1 MFLKYTNVR
10 CEVPFRMLTSHL
22 HGFLALANAE
32 VPFLSGLE
40 VGVTAP
46 GDAVSGARRFVVIT
60 GLSGAGKTNALR
72 AFEDAG
78 YYCIDNLPPKM
89 IPNVLALA
97 PPEDDGATGVVVVV
111 DIRGR
116 RYFGE
121 ELETGLGFVK
131 DGSGWEPRI
140 IFLEADDR
148 TLVRRY
154 KESRRP
160 HPAATNGDVLAAIR
174 AERRDLS
181 GLREIADVVVDTSS
195 LSALEVKGR
204 FARLVEAPRS
214 RLSVSLISFGFKHGA
229 PLDVDMLLD
238 VRFLPNPHYDPDLR
252 PLTGHD
258 DPVRAAVLGQPDTIE
273 FLAHLR
279 GLLAFLVPRYAEEG
293 KTYFTLGIG
302 CTGGRHR
309 SVAVVEEIARDLKGE
324 GVAGSSVDFFVRH
337 RDLEAGQQVS

>member
-1 MFLKYTNVR
+1 
-10 CEVPFRMLTSHL
+10 
-22 HGFLALANAE
+22 
-32 VPFLSGLE
+32 
-40 VGVTAP
+40 
-46 GDAVSGARRFVVIT
+46 
-60 GLSGAGKTNALR
+60 
-72 AFEDAG
+72 
-78 YYCIDNLPPKM
+78 M
-89 IPNVLALA
+89 IPDVLALA
-97 PPEDDGATGVVVVV
+97 PADEASVVVVV

-116 RYFGE
+116 RYFGGG
-121 ELETGLGFVK
+121 LEGDLGPVK
-131 DGSGWEPRI
+131 DESGWEPRI
-140 IFLEADDR
+140 IFLEADDP

-214 RLSVSLISFGFKHGA
+214 KLSVSLISFGFKHGA

-238 VRFLPNPHYDPDLR
+238 VRFLPNPHYDPELR

-258 DPVRAAVLGQPDTIE
+258 EKVRDAVLGQGDTKE

-279 GLLAFLVPRYAEEG
+279 GLLGFLIPRYAEEG

-309 SVAVVEEIARDLKGE
+309 SVTVVEEVARSLREGGIGGSGVDL
-324 GVAGSSVDFFVRH
+324 FVRH
-337 RDLEAGQQVS
+337 RDLERGQ